1 MVTPRATPRAA
12 LGFPATRRVLRK
24 ADFDVAFRQGRR
36 LGDPLLS
43 LVVRPNG
50 FGHPRLGVALAAKVV
65 GNAVARNRLRRII
78 RDSFRLAQHR
88 LPAADLVVGARAG
101 VRDAPAPRIR
111 ASLEVLWSKA
121 VHACPPATPP
131 SPTGSGDPP

>member
-12 LGFPATRRVLRK
+12 LGFPATHRVLRK
-24 ADFDVAFRQGRR
+24 ADFDVAFRHGRR

-50 FGHPRLGVALAAKVV
+50 LGHPRLGVALAAKVV

-101 VRDAPAPRIR
+101 VREAPAPRIR

-131 SPTGSGDPP
+131 SPPGSGGPP

>member
-1 MVTPRATPRAA
+1 MATPRATRVGAL
-12 LGFPATRRVLRK
+12 LGFPASRRVLRK
-24 ADFDVAFRQGRR
+24 ADFDTAFRQGRR

-43 LVVRPNG
+43 LVLRPNG
-50 FGHPRLGVALAAKVV
+50 LGHPRLGVALAAKVV

-101 VRDAPAPRIR
+101 VRDAPAPKIR
-111 ASLEVLWSKA
+111 ASLDALWSKA
-121 VHACPPATPP
+121 AHACPPAPPP
-131 SPTGSGDPP
+131 ST